1 MKRDAEMGRSLADA
15 DVMAKLDAMIQVGV
29 ALSHCYCGIL
39 SLINEHLILH
49 VFSLFLISNLVSD

>member
-1 MKRDAEMGRSLADA
+1 MGRSLADA

-29 ALSHCYCGIL
+29 ASSHCCCGIL

-49 VFSLFLISNLVSD
+49 VFLLFIISILVSV